1 MLQQSLHNG
10 QAKELTLTLR
20 KTQKIRLNV
29 FRAASISPKRS
40 YTLAGFQ
47 IPVLQKVILQVR
59 HEKAYPVRQQQA
71 GVRHV
76 SLPPSSKKGCKCD
89 EETAHT
95 IGLWS
100 AIPPVSM

>member
-47 IPVLQKVILQVR
+47 TPVLQKVILQVR
-59 HEKAYPVRQQQA
+59 REKAYFARQQQA
-71 GVRHV
+71 
-76 SLPPSSKKGCKCD
+76 
-89 EETAHT
+89 
-95 IGLWS
+95 
-100 AIPPVSM
+100 